1 MSLLDMLLERE
12 LTPEQREAKRLR
24 AKARREKRKEQSS
37 AASPA
42 PAPAQAE
49 DDTWVETRRPK
60 ELDPAAPVDVSTG
73 FIGRQWELFNE
84 MYFGN
89 ELKRPKFFMP
99 KGGKGTL
106 GQCTNDFDARTNTVF
121 CSAIRINENVENYQ
135 TFRNVLVHEMVH
147 QWAYQQL
154 GESDIRSAN
163 MHGMARS
170 RRWWNALTRPMGKDG
185 HHGIWLT
192 KCEALMSKYPYLKL
206 TKYGQTDEL
215 EVSGEEKDAAIEAT
229 KGNHIVLCE
238 PGGGRHKY
246 FYYITDSGFQE
257 LKRDIEAG
265 IKKGKWVEYEFDPEK
280 LAKEKLTPVSHAG
293 SSAYKGSYL
302 DDMFERDVVIEWK
315 SKYLGG
321 EKTSGRRSRFRL
333 W

>member
-24 AKARREKRKEQSS
+24 AKARREKRKEQTGSS
-37 AASPA
+37 SPA
-42 PAPAQAE
+42 RS
-49 DDTWVETRRPK
+49 DDEEKPRAPK
-60 ELDPAAPVDVSTG
+60 EIDPAAPVDISSG
-73 FIGRQWELFNE
+73 FLRAQWRNFNE
-84 MYFGN
+84 KYFGG
-89 ELKRPKFFMP
+89 ELREPKFFMP
-99 KGGKGTL
+99 KSGRSSL
-106 GQCTNDFDARTNTVF
+106 GQCSNDFDAYENKIF
-121 CSAIRINENVENYQ
+121 CSSIRVNEKVENYQ

-163 MHGMARS
+163 IYGKARS
-170 RRWWNALTRPMGKDG
+170 RKWWNALTRPMGKDG
-185 HHGIWLT
+185 HHGIWLQ
-192 KCEALMSKYPYLKL
+192 KCEELMSKYPYLKL
-206 TKYGQTDEL
+206 TKFGQTDEL
-215 EVSGEEKDAAIEAT
+215 EDTGEEKSAAIEAT

-246 FYYITDSGFQE
+246 FYYIKDSGFQE
-257 LKRDIEAG
+257 LKKDIEAG

-280 LAKEKLTPVSHAG
+280 LAKEKLTPVSFAG

-302 DDMFERDVVIEWK
+302 DDLFERGVVKEWD

-321 EKTSGRRSRFRL
+321 EKSSGRRSRFRL

>member
-1 MSLLDMLLERE
+1 MSILDLLLERE

-24 AKARREKRKEQSS
+24 AKARREKRKEQTGS
-37 AASPA
+37 ASPA
-42 PAPAQAE
+42 PSS
-49 DDTWVETRRPK
+49 DDEEKPRVPK

-73 FIGRQWELFNE
+73 FIARQWELFNE
-84 MYFGN
+84 KYFGN

-99 KGGKGTL
+99 KSGKGSL
-106 GQCTNDFDARTNTVF
+106 GQCTNDFDAHDNKIF
-121 CSAIRINENVENYQ
+121 CSAIRINDDIENYQ
-135 TFRNVLVHEMVH
+135 TFRNTMIHEMVH

-154 GESDIRSAN
+154 DESDIRSAN
-163 MHGMARS
+163 NYGMARS
-170 RRWWNALTRPMGKDG
+170 RRWWNALRRPMGKDG
-185 HHGIWLT
+185 HHGIWLQ

-206 TKYGQTDEL
+206 TKFGQTDEL
-215 EVSGEEKDAAIEAT
+215 EVTGEEKDAAVEAT

-257 LKRDIEAG
+257 LKKDIEAG
-265 IKKGKWVEYEFDPEK
+265 IKSGKWVEYEFDPEK

-293 SSAYKGSYL
+293 NSAYNGSYL
-302 DDMFERDVVIEWK
+302 DDLFERDVVIEWK

-321 EKTSGRRSRFRL
+321 EKREGRRSRFRL

>member
-24 AKARREKRKEQSS
+24 AKARREKRKEQSGS
-37 AASPA
+37 ASPA
-42 PAPAQAE
+42 PSSDE
-49 DDTWVETRRPK
+49 DEKPRRPK
-60 ELDPAAPVDVSTG
+60 EIDPAAPVDISSG
-73 FIGRQWELFNE
+73 FLRVQWRNFNE
-84 MYFGN
+84 KYFGG
-89 ELKRPKFFMP
+89 ELREPKFFMP
-99 KGGKGTL
+99 KGGKGAL
-106 GQCTNDFDARTNTVF
+106 GQCTNDFDARTNTIF

-163 MHGMARS
+163 IYGQARS
-170 RRWWNALTRPMGKDG
+170 RKWWNALTRPMGKDG
-185 HHGIWLT
+185 HHGIWLQ
-192 KCEALMSKYPYLKL
+192 KCEELMSEYPYLKL
-206 TKYGQTDEL
+206 TKFGQTDEL
-215 EVSGEEKDAAIEAT
+215 EDSGEEKDAAIEAT

-257 LKRDIEAG
+257 LKKDIEAG
-265 IKKGKWVEYEFDPEK
+265 IKSGKWVEYEFDPEK
-280 LAKEKLTPVSHAG
+280 LAKEKLTPVNHAG
-293 SSAYKGSYL
+293 SSCWKGSYL
-302 DDMFERDVVIEWK
+302 DDLFERDVVIEWK

-321 EKTSGRRSRFRL
+321 EKREGRRSRFRL